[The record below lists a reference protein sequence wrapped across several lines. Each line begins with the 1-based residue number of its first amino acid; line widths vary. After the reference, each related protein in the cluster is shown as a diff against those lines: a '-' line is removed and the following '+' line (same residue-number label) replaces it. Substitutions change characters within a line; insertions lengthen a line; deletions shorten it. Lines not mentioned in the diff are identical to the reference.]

1 MARLPLV
8 GPFLPGPAAAG
19 RCAIAG
25 LACYALLVV
34 AGLVVLF
41 LAYTG
46 RVRLPLYAIGALI
59 VVLAVLIVAG
69 LLWLL
74 LSSPNPG

>member
-1 MARLPLV
+1 MNPSTATLLTLYVLLV
-8 GPFLPGPAAAG
+8 G
-19 RCAIAG
+19 
-25 LACYALLVV
+25 
-34 AGLVVLF
+34 AGLVALF
-41 LAYTG
+41 LTYTG

-74 LSSPNPG
+74 LASLNPG